1 MWDTVAIIGVGLI
14 GGSIGLALQ
23 RRGLVREVVGIGR
36 RETTLRAAQH
46 LGAVTARTTDV
57 AQGVARADVVV
68 VCTPVE
74 LIVDYAIQASRA
86 CPAGTLITDAGSV
99 KGGVCRTAAA
109 RWEGR
114 GFFVG
119 AHPLAGSEKTG
130 AAFALA
136 DLFDD
141 RLTVI
146 TPLATTAEQNV
157 RRAEAFWRSLGSRV
171 LRTTPEAHDAA
182 VADTSHLPHLVASAL
197 ASTTSAEH
205 LPFVAAGWCDT
216 TRVASGDVEL
226 WRQILMENRAH
237 VLRAL
242 DDFEKVLTAFRET
255 LAAGDRQA
263 LLRLL
268 EAGKQRR
275 DSVGS

>member
-14 GGSIGLALQ
+14 GGSIGLTLR
-23 RRGLVREVVGIGR
+23 RRGLAREVVGIGR
-36 RETTLRAAQH
+36 RETTLRAAQE
-46 LGAVTARTTDV
+46 LGAVTACTTDV
-57 AQGVARADVVV
+57 AAGVARADVVV

-86 CPAGTLITDAGSV
+86 CPSGTLITDAGST
-99 KGGVCRTAAA
+99 KGGVCRTAEA

-114 GFFVG
+114 GVFVG
-119 AHPLAGSEKTG
+119 AHPMAGSEKTG

-141 RLTVI
+141 RLTII
-146 TPLATTAEQNV
+146 TPTATTAERDIQ
-157 RRAEAFWRSLGSRV
+157 RTEAFWRSLGSRV
-171 LRTTPEAHDAA
+171 LRTTPEAHDEA
-182 VADTSHLPHLVASAL
+182 VAAASHLPHLIAAAL
-197 ASTTSAEH
+197 AAATPEEF

-216 TRVASGDVEL
+216 TRVAAGDAEL
-226 WRQILMENRAH
+226 WRQIFAENHAH

-242 DDFEKVLTAFRET
+242 DNFEKVLTAFRET
-255 LAAGDRQA
+255 LAAGDQQA